1 MHEIYEPHRFYQ
13 NKGCKYFPCHDLVES
28 DLSKALFNC
37 MFCYCPLYA
46 LGKDCG
52 GNFKIIKFKDGKL
65 IKDCSDCVLPH
76 RPEMYEY
83 ITQKLGELKL
93 NLEDDESSKEKFVNL
108 SDFLPGLQEP
118 SDSKVVDSGSPL
130 LGKIRFEKL
139 NLESFEI
146 ADGKEVKETI
156 GAIKEMI
163 DRLNGLYAKLKKSKT
178 KKSKKLSDNQQLQ
191 LSAQIHESFTG
202 LDRLLLRLIS
212 QLEEPQNIIALPQLR
227 MYVEDLESEFN
238 RFLSTAKFAETDDYK
253 PIVDGNE
260 LGVGTHV
267 ADFKIHKDIVPEII
281 NAILLIATGD
291 VLDMYGEPSL
301 HATMGDDKLK
311 STKVNLVTFAIL
323 QDLSDALEIFFSDD
337 GDDDI
342 PVKKVFLRAV
352 QHQLIDDLFD
362 LIEFLDIDSVSPGSQ
377 KFSSYVHPQLLK
389 SASNVV
395 KFFTDFC
402 DNLAIPEYCEI
413 KNLESFKFFVCDV
426 CGQWEIF
433 FKPEEIEFS
442 TRVFHNI
449 AMLASE
455 IALDSM
461 EFASFAVASPLDS
474 VTSEELDEKISQVQR
489 LIQAIEDFPG
499 QKQVAFEHSDEPV
512 DPLAL
517 FQVHSSFARIAKA
530 VNIINLAPNSKT
542 SFGRRLFDLLKFK
555 LNEFLISQDFVE
567 FVEFLEL
574 DDDFKLSDVPE
585 PITPVVDDVAELS
598 NVLLQCYT
606 VAKEMGEVE
615 TYGLT
620 DAFSAKHKE
629 FDELR
634 EKFRD
639 YAIRVLLSTAIQE
652 VPDSFALM
660 LHRRKFISFS
670 MLTEAAQDN
679 SSAPQSAALMNE
691 LIDSFEF
698 TKVTEML
705 FHPASD

>member
-52 GNFKIIKFKDGKL
+52 GNFKIIKSKDGKL

-93 NLEDDESSKEKFVNL
+93 NLEDDESSKEKFVNP

-118 SDSKVVDSGSPL
+118 SDSKIVDSGSPL

-146 ADGKEVKETI
+146 ANGEKVKETI

-163 DRLNGLYAKLKKSKT
+163 DRLNGLYAKLKNSKT
-178 KKSKKLSDNQQLQ
+178 KKSKKLSDDQQLQ
-191 LSAQIHESFTG
+191 LSAQIRESFTG

-212 QLEEPQNIIALPQLR
+212 QLEEPQNIIALPHLR
-227 MYVEDLESEFN
+227 TYVENLESEFN
-238 RFLSTAKFAETDDYK
+238 HFLSTAKFAETDDYK
-253 PIVDGNE
+253 PSVNGVE

-267 ADFKIHKDIVPEII
+267 VDFKIHKDIVPEII
-281 NAILLIATGD
+281 DAVLSIATGD
-291 VLDMYGEPSL
+291 VLDMYDEPSL
-301 HATMGDDKLK
+301 HTAMGDDKLK
-311 STKVNLVTFAIL
+311 SAKVNLVTFAVL
-323 QDLSDALEIFFSDD
+323 QDLRDALEIFFSDD
-337 GDDDI
+337 GDDI
-342 PVKKVFLRAV
+342 PAKKLSLTVT
-352 QHQLIDDLFD
+352 QYQLSDDLLD
-362 LIEFLDIDSVSPGSQ
+362 LIEFLDIESVSPDSQ

-389 SASNVV
+389 IASNVV

-402 DNLAIPEYCEI
+402 DNFAIPEYCEI
-413 KNLESFKFFVCDV
+413 TDLESFKFFVCDV

-449 AMLASE
+449 ATLVSR
-455 IALDSM
+455 IALDSL

-474 VTSEELDEKISQVQR
+474 VTSEELDEKNSQVQR

-512 DPLAL
+512 DPLAV
-517 FQVHSSFARIAKA
+517 FQVNSSFARIAKA
-530 VNIINLAPNSKT
+530 INIINLAPDSQT
-542 SFGRRLFDLLKFK
+542 SFGQRSFELLKFK
-555 LNEFLISQDFVE
+555 LNEFLTSQDFVD
-567 FVEFLEL
+567 FVEFMEL
-574 DDDFKLSDVPE
+574 DEEFKLTDVPE
-585 PITPVVDDVAELS
+585 SITPVVDDVAELS
-598 NVLLQCYT
+598 HVLLQCYNL
-606 VAKEMGEVE
+606 AKEMGCLEINHLE
-615 TYGLT
+615 NS
-620 DAFSAKHKE
+620 FSAKLQE
-629 FDELR
+629 FNSLR

-639 YAIRVLLSTAIQE
+639 YALRVLLSFTFQE
-652 VPDSFALM
+652 VPDSFALL
-660 LHRRKFISFS
+660 LHRRKFVSFA
-670 MLTEAAQDN
+670 MLTESQEDLHM
-679 SSAPQSAALMNE
+679 PQTSALMNE
-691 LIDSFEF
+691 LINSFEF
-698 TKVTEML
+698 TRVSEML
-705 FHPASD
+705 FKTSGD

>member
-13 NKGCKYFPCHDLVES
+13 NKGCKYFPCHDLKES

-52 GNFKIIKFKDGKL
+52 GNFKINKSKDGKL

-93 NLEDDESSKEKFVNL
+93 NLEDDEPAKEKFVNPA
-108 SDFLPGLQEP
+108 DFLPGLQEP
-118 SDSKVVDSGSPL
+118 SDSKVVDSDSPL

-139 NLESFEI
+139 NLESLEI

-156 GAIKEMI
+156 EVIIEMI

-212 QLEEPQNIIALPQLR
+212 HLEELPNIIALPQLR
-227 MYVEDLESEFN
+227 MYVEDLKSEFDH
-238 RFLSTAKFAETDDYK
+238 FLSTAKFAETDDYE
-253 PIVDGNE
+253 PIVYGIE

-281 NAILLIATGD
+281 DAILLIATRD
-291 VLDMYGEPSL
+291 VLDMYDEPSL
-301 HATMGDDKLK
+301 HGTMGNDELK

-337 GDDDI
+337 DDDDI
-342 PVKKVFLRAV
+342 PAKKLSLRAI
-352 QHQLIDDLFD
+352 QHQLIDDLFE
-362 LIEFLDIDSVSPGSQ
+362 LIEFLDIDYVSPDSQ
-377 KFSSYVHPQLLK
+377 KFSSFVHPRLLN

-395 KFFTDFC
+395 KFFSAFC
-402 DNLAIPEYCEI
+402 SNFAIPEYNEI
-413 KNLESFKFFVCDV
+413 MNLESFKFFVCDV

-442 TRVFHNI
+442 TRLFRNI
-449 AMLASE
+449 TTTVSE
-455 IALDSM
+455 IALNSLV
-461 EFASFAVASPLDS
+461 FASFAVASPLDS
-474 VTSEELDEKISQVQR
+474 VTSEELDEKISRVQR
-489 LIQAIEDFPG
+489 LIRAIEDFPG

-512 DPLAL
+512 DPLAV
-517 FQVHSSFARIAKA
+517 FQVHSAFARIAKA
-530 VNIINLAPNSKT
+530 VNIINLAPGSQT
-542 SFGRRLFDLLKFK
+542 SFGRRSLELLKFK
-555 LNEFLISQDFVE
+555 LNEFLTSKDFVE

-585 PITPVVDDVAELS
+585 SITPVVDDVAELS

-615 TYGLT
+615 INHL
-620 DAFSAKHKE
+620 DDSFSAKLLE
-629 FDELR
+629 FNELR
-634 EKFRD
+634 GEFRD
-639 YAIRVLLSTAIQE
+639 YALRVLLSFTFQE

-660 LHRRKFISFS
+660 LHRRKFVSFA
-670 MLTEAAQDN
+670 MLTESREDLHMPR
-679 SSAPQSAALMNE
+679 SSALMNE

-698 TKVTEML
+698 TRVSEML
-705 FHPASD
+705 FKTSRD

>member
-52 GNFKIIKFKDGKL
+52 GNFKIIKSKDGKL

-93 NLEDDESSKEKFVNL
+93 NLEDDESGKEKFVNP

-323 QDLSDALEIFFSDD
+323 QDLSYALEIFFSDD

-352 QHQLIDDLFD
+352 QHQLTDDLFD
-362 LIEFLDIDSVSPGSQ
+362 LIEFLDIDSVSPDSQ

-499 QKQVAFEHSDEPV
+499 QKQVAFENSDEPV

-542 SFGRRLFDLLKFK
+542 SFGRRSFDLLKFK